1 MSYAMAEALPTGDVI
16 DNTLK
21 DQVYYEDGVIA
32 KPEKRGPITKM
43 KQWYYKHIIQSG
55 LSAKWEQGIDFN
67 YKTTLFTN
75 SFDAHRLVKFTLTKN
90 SSVVEKLHEL
100 LFKAYFVDN
109 KKLADKNVLLDIA
122 GQVGMDLD
130 EVNEMLDG
138 DEYKDEVLLDE
149 KTAYQLG
156 IHAVPYFIFENKY
169 VVPGALSTDDFKNVL
184 SKVLTE
190 EETET
195 SDAKQCSM

>member
-67 YKTTLFTN
+67 YKLMQNVVGIAGTVASVALLFVPGGQLAAALTIL
-75 SFDAHRLVKFTLTKN
+75 ATPALMGLVKLEKDLERRTLITLKRKAEEAMGF
-90 SSVVEKLHEL
+90 EKEGQSE
-100 LFKAYFVDN
+100 KVTD
-109 KKLADKNVLLDIA
+109 ADIT
-122 GQVGMDLD
+122 LD
-130 EVNEMLDG
+130 EVAAGAVKIIKEAP
-138 DEYKDEVLLDE
+138 K
-149 KTAYQLG
+149 
-156 IHAVPYFIFENKY
+156 AVPKS
-169 VVPGALSTDDFKNVL
+169 GSLD
-184 SKVLTE
+184 LTE
-190 EETET
+190 QNMEQEFVEEEVV
-195 SDAKQCSM
+195 SKGMR